1 MSSIDN
7 KGENEFNY
15 DESNMVGKSE
25 NSEEEEDDEISDRIK
40 KEIIKDK
47 DAITQQKKKDSKYF
61 YHDISILIT
70 QITVDVNSKGKIEIW
85 FNYQY
90 AIFYV
95 IYILLC

>member
-40 KEIIKDK
+40 KEIMKDK
-47 DAITQQKKKDSKYF
+47 DAITQQKKKDSK
-61 YHDISILIT
+61 
-70 QITVDVNSKGKIEIW
+70 
-85 FNYQY
+85 
-90 AIFYV
+90 
-95 IYILLC
+95 

>member
-40 KEIIKDK
+40 KEIMKDK
-47 DAITQQKKKDSKYF
+47 DILTQQKKKDSK
-61 YHDISILIT
+61 
-70 QITVDVNSKGKIEIW
+70 
-85 FNYQY
+85 
-90 AIFYV
+90 
-95 IYILLC
+95 

>member
-40 KEIIKDK
+40 KEIMKDK
-47 DAITQQKKKDSKYF
+47 DIITQQKKKDSK
-61 YHDISILIT
+61 
-70 QITVDVNSKGKIEIW
+70 
-85 FNYQY
+85 
-90 AIFYV
+90 
-95 IYILLC
+95 